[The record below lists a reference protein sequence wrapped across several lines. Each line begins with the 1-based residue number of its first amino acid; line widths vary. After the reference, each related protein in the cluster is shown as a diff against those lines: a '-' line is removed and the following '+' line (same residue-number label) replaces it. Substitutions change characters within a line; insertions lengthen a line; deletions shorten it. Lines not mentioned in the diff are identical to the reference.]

1 MQKYFTDKADHFITL
16 TNVCHSQTLNGVL
29 LVIVAVETVGVLVL
43 QLLPSYSEGGALN
56 IQTYRPT
63 VNIEKF

>member
-1 MQKYFTDKADHFITL
+1 MQKYITDQADHFITL

-43 QLLPSYSEGGALN
+43 QLLLSYSEGGALN
-56 IQTYRPT
+56 IHAYRPT